1 MKSDN
6 QMDSSTWSM
15 DSYRLFWEGSEQKE
29 QLLTKE
35 WGVLNTTDLSN
46 FYQRVDDHLENWIP
60 ARTQS

>member
-1 MKSDN
+1 
-6 QMDSSTWSM
+6 M

>member
-1 MKSDN
+1 
-6 QMDSSTWSM
+6 M

-46 FYQRVDDHLENWIP
+46 FYQMVDDHLENWIP